1 MMGFDPTKDK
11 TLKEKVV
18 AADRDNEVIQL
29 KLVSYNEGPEKIQI
43 TRIER
48 DGEMEKF
55 LKLKR
60 LSIAEAMMVRD
71 ALTELIDAAGE

>member
-60 LSIAEAMMVRD
+60 LSIAEVMMVRD

>member
-60 LSIAEAMMVRD
+60 LSIAEAMLVRD